1 MPRPAHPKADSR
13 RDSSSRMSRMTEKH
27 ERNQFSK
34 SLSSTSAYGDLP
46 LLHEVPAPLP
56 PKEKYSS
63 HPRPAISFPPPDSP
77 EWLSSPI
84 SPLQRKTHG
93 NPSSVLYR
101 PPSPV
106 SPSPTSRRSVNV
118 GTSASAPRPP
128 VKNSPREDTR
138 RSGTVSP
145 LNEYLPTPSASF
157 NAGSAVPSTP
167 KRRQPVNPASFYQTP
182 PPEPVRRPAT
192 SRVSGSAV
200 SPSIPRQTPSYSPPS
215 EPVKRSSR
223 KSAAASSVAPGS
235 VPVLAEWSAER
246 PGLKHE
252 IPSDW
257 KLKTHQECSRT
268 WMQRMEANVKY
279 KGGIIAD
286 DMGFG
291 KTIPMVVRVLD
302 DMALNGRVGPT
313 LIVCPTGLLT
323 HWQLEIEKVDPN
335 KTASR
340 VYKCHGSNR
349 NKNVSFLQ
357 AQDIVITTYGIVS
370 SDFSPMGRPQGLL
383 AVEWRRVILDESHL
397 IHSTGIKR
405 AMACRALKSQCRWCM
420 TGTPIQNKVADLYS
434 LFDFLRITHLAPA
447 LVFPRGKREIT
458 MSSSQIAELHACH
471 FTAFLE
477 QTMLRRTKKDKYNW
491 VGTLKPP
498 LRHKVE
504 CEFSEREQR
513 FYGVVATGGNFMV
526 CGEYVPASKNA
537 LARYTRMRQ
546 ACLHPQLVY
555 QNVTSEQTE
564 HFDEEETKIDLG
576 DPTQS
581 ELDEMVDETS
591 DTPPA
596 VEQLDV
602 SRVGV
607 STKMGKLLMILG
619 EVKQRSGLEKTVVI
633 SQFTS
638 YLDILASFLHKH
650 GYKTVRYDG
659 RMSIKERDLA
669 LQAINSDEAKITVM
683 LVSLKAGLNLAACN
697 NVIIMDPWFNPAVE
711 EQAVNRVHRIG
722 QDKTVHIY
730 KVIIPGTI
738 EDKILEMQRKKQ
750 EIADRVLSASEVLAQ
765 KLLSELWGQPI
776 LSY

>member
-1 MPRPAHPKADSR
+1 MPRPAQPKADSR

-46 LLHEVPAPLP
+46 VPAPLP

-77 EWLSSPI
+77 D
-84 SPLQRKTHG
+84 PLQRKTHG
-93 NPSSVLYR
+93 QSSSGLYR

-106 SPSPTSRRSVNV
+106 SPSPTSRRSSS
-118 GTSASAPRPP
+118 SASAPRPP

-138 RSGTVSP
+138 RSGITP
-145 LNEYLPTPSASF
+145 LNEYFPTPPASF

-167 KRRQPVNPASFYQTP
+167 KRRQPVNPASFYPTP
-182 PPEPVRRPAT
+182 PPEPVRQPAT
-192 SRVSGSAV
+192 SRVSGSVV
-200 SPSIPRQTPSYSPPS
+200 SPSIPRQAPSYSPPS
-215 EPVKRSSR
+215 EPAKRSSR

-235 VPVLAEWSAER
+235 VPVPAEWSAER
-246 PGLKHE
+246 PGWEHE

-257 KLKTHQECSRT
+257 KLKPHQECSRT
-268 WMQRMEANVKY
+268 WMERMEANVKY

-323 HWQLEIEKVDPN
+323 HWQLEIAKVDPN

-349 NKNVSFLQ
+349 NKNASFLQ

-370 SDFSPMGRPQGLL
+370 SDFSPMGVNNKGVWRINPESAPQGLL

-458 MSSSQIAELHACH
+458 MSSSQIAELH
-471 FTAFLE
+471 AFLE

-581 ELDEMVDETS
+581 ELDEMVDEPS

-607 STKMGKLLMILG
+607 STKMGKLLKILG
-619 EVKQRSGLEKTVVI
+619 EVKQRPGLEKTVVI

-638 YLDILASFLHKH
+638 YL
-650 GYKTVRYDG
+650 
-659 RMSIKERDLA
+659 
-669 LQAINSDEAKITVM
+669 
-683 LVSLKAGLNLAACN
+683 AA
-697 NVIIMDPWFNPAVE
+697 
-711 EQAVNRVHRIG
+711 
-722 QDKTVHIY
+722 T
-730 KVIIPGTI
+730 
-738 EDKILEMQRKKQ
+738 
-750 EIADRVLSASEVLAQ
+750 
-765 KLLSELWGQPI
+765 
-776 LSY
+776 